1 MTTYK
6 EFVTPLYT
14 VLPYFPTRYAKEMRG
29 RGKMQKDFMA
39 GPFVSYTIVN
49 PTHDKLITAEGF
61 VYYPNKEKRDYLRQ
75 LEAMIYSIRF

>member
-1 MTTYK
+1 
-6 EFVTPLYT
+6 
-14 VLPYFPTRYAKEMRG
+14 
-29 RGKMQKDFMA
+29 MQKDFMA